1 MPAAASVTTLAA
13 VSFTETSARLDKWL
27 WCLRLYKTRA
37 LATAAC
43 RAGAVQVNQLV
54 AKPARELHRDEIVS
68 VRQGVMTR
76 TLRVLA
82 MPATRLGA
90 KLVPAHAE
98 ELTPPSEFAK
108 AQEQRLQHL
117 LAKERGGGR
126 PTKRD
131 RRLRDRLWE

>member
-1 MPAAASVTTLAA
+1 MSVTTLAA
-13 VSFTETSARLDKWL
+13 VSFSETSARLDKWL

-43 RAGAVQVNQLV
+43 RAGAVQVNQV
-54 AKPARELHRDEIVS
+54 AAKPAREVQRDVIVS

-82 MPATRLGA
+82 IPAARLGA
-90 KLVPAHAE
+90 KWVPAHVE

-108 AQEQRLQHL
+108 AQEQHRQHL
-117 LAKERGGGR
+117 LARVRGGGR

-131 RRLRDRLWE
+131 RRLRERLWD